1 MLDKPPGLTSHDGV
15 QVVRRLYG
23 TRRVGHAG
31 TLDPAARGVLV
42 FGLGQAT
49 RLLQYVSGC
58 DKAYHGEI
66 VLGVETDSY
75 DDDGQVVAVRDA
87 AHLTADLVEAA
98 LAPFRGTIAQ
108 VPPMASAK
116 QVEGQRLHRL
126 HRQGKEI
133 KRQAVSVQVD
143 RFELRRFAPGSPALA
158 HVAVEC
164 GAGTYLRSLAH
175 DLGAALGTGGH
186 LRNLVRTRVDGYLL
200 DEAITPDQLADL
212 SPDDRLRRLHGPE
225 RAVAHL
231 PRLTVLPAALPAL
244 AMGQRLDPED
254 FAEPLPTVP
263 GPWALYGESG
273 HLLAIA
279 EPRAEQV
286 QPRRVFGR
294 DRKSGE

>member
-15 QVVRRLYG
+15 QIVRRLYG

-58 DKAYHGEI
+58 DKAYRGQI
-66 VLGVETDSY
+66 LLGVETDSY
-75 DDDGQVVAVRDA
+75 DEEGQVIATRDA
-87 AHLTADLVEAA
+87 QHLTADLVEAA
-98 LAPFRGTIAQ
+98 LAPFRGTIPQ
-108 VPPMASAK
+108 IPPMASAK

-126 HRQGKEI
+126 YRQGKEI
-133 KRQAVSVQVD
+133 KRQAVSVRVD
-143 RFELRRFAPGSPALA
+143 RFELLHFTPGSPA
-158 HVAVEC
+158 VAEVEVEC
-164 GAGTYLRSLAH
+164 GAGTYIRSLAH

-186 LRNLVRTRVDGYLL
+186 LRHLVRTRVDGYTL
-200 DEAITPDQLADL
+200 DEALTPDELAEL
-212 SPDDRLRRLHGPE
+212 SPEDRLRRLHGPE

-231 PRLTVLPAALPAL
+231 PQATVLPAARPAL

-254 FAEPLPTVP
+254 FAEALPTVP
-263 GPWALYGESG
+263 GPWALVDPSG

-279 EPRAEQV
+279 EPRDEQV
-286 QPRRVFGR
+286 QPRRVFA
-294 DRKSGE
+294 GEEPGE